1 MTDKQKLANPYFL
14 AAVAALLINDWYL
27 KQTYHNQLTGKL
39 SDFAGLFAFPFF
51 LSALL
56 PRRAVH
62 IYIATLLLFIVWKS
76 PLVQPVIDSVNALGI
91 PVWRVV
97 DYSDYLALLILPLS
111 FLVFKISPAYRLK
124 PVLLN
129 VFLMVS
135 GFSFMATSMVRG
147 KYTKITGINKT
158 YTFNFSKRDLV
169 SRINSLQLEYVRDFE
184 NSVHSQNKTNYGTL
198 RPDTAWIDFDSKENI
213 FYYSSTFSKKDAI
226 ARILDYERLKDADT
240 IRLRT
245 MYADINISGNSTRSE
260 LKLLG
265 LVKFVAARAKTDE
278 RDIAIGF
285 FEKGVIK
292 KIKSYGK

>member
-1 MTDKQKLANPYFL
+1 MTDKQKLGNPYFIG
-14 AAVAALLINDWYL
+14 AVATLLINDWYL
-27 KQTYHNQLTGKL
+27 KQAYHNQLTGKL
-39 SDFAGLFAFPFF
+39 SDFSGLFAFPFF

-56 PRRAVH
+56 PRRAVS
-62 IYIATLLLFIVWKS
+62 IYLATLLLFIMWKS
-76 PLVQPVIDSVNALGI
+76 PLVQPFIDSITTLGI
-91 PVWRVV
+91 PLWRVV
-97 DYSDYLALLILPLS
+97 DYSDYLALLVMPLS
-111 FLVFKISPAYRLK
+111 FFVFKTSSAYHLK

-129 VFLMVS
+129 FFMVVS
-135 GFSFMATSMVRG
+135 ALSFVATSMVRG

-184 NSVHSQNKTNYGTL
+184 NSVRSQNKLSNKTP
-198 RPDTAWIDFDSKENI
+198 RPDSAWIDFDSKANI
-213 FYYSSTFSKKDAI
+213 FYYSSTLSKKDTI

-265 LVKFVAARAKTDE
+265 LVKFVAATAKTDDRE
-278 RDIAIGF
+278 IAIGF